1 MQRRFRNGPV
11 LMELIIVILFFALSA
26 SVILQVFAAG
36 YGQSGRTRRLDG
48 ALVTAQD
55 WAERLSATDDMEQ
68 LLLDGGWQVQADGTL
83 RLDVQQGVTLTAALS
98 EERGD
103 AGTLYRAR
111 IVAADGDEEAFTL
124 PVANYVPGEV
134 SRP

>member
-48 ALVTAQD
+48 ALVAAQD
-55 WAERLSATDDMEQ
+55 WAEQLSATDDMEQ
-68 LLLDGGWQVQADGTL
+68 LLLDGGWQVQEDGTL
-83 RLDVQQGVTLTAALS
+83 RLNGPQGVTLTAVLS
-98 EERGD
+98 EQKCETGM
-103 AGTLYRAR
+103 LYRAR
-111 IVAADGDEEAFTL
+111 IVALDGEEEAFAL